1 MGVENR
7 RMLIMCVHCLCV
19 LLQVVLILIV
29 QKVAES
35 EPSSSKLETNE
46 AVIEVILFVC
56 VLLCIHM
63 YLTTGKFFG
72 V

>member
-1 MGVENR
+1 
-7 RMLIMCVHCLCV
+7 MLIMYVHCLCV

-29 QKVAES
+29 QKVAET
-35 EPSSSKLETNE
+35 EPSPSKLETDE

-63 YLTTGKFFG
+63 YVNACTISRGTF
-72 V
+72 